1 MTSQNNDLLSKM
13 QSEAE
18 LIHLAK
24 EDASALDNGQVY
36 T

>member
-1 MTSQNNDLLSKM
+1 MSSQNTDLLSKM

-24 EDASALDNGQVY
+24 EDGAVLDNGQVY